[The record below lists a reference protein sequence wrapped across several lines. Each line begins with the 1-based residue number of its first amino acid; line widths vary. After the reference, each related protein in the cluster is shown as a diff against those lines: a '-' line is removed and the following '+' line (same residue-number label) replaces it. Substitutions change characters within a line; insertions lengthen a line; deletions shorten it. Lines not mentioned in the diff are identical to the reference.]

1 MEPHGIVDRQYLADY
16 SGGDMNLTRFRS
28 WLKWMVKGQ
37 RLEREMETEVRFHLE
52 SYAADLVRQGLSQQ
66 EAMRQARIEFGG
78 IESHKDAMRASVGVR
93 WWGEL
98 GSDMRHGLR
107 LLRKNPGFTAVAI
120 LTLALGVGANTA
132 IFSIVNA
139 VLLRS
144 LPYRDPDRL
153 VRIFFNEP
161 GVGLRDVKFSKPEL
175 DDLQA
180 RAGVFEDVTP
190 IFEGSEN
197 LTGAK
202 QPERIEGVNGSFSYF
217 SMLGA
222 TPPIGRLFD
231 PQDFA
236 LGFAPVVVI
245 SDGLWHRSYGADPN
259 VLGRTLQIDNDPY
272 TIIGVLPRGFRHP
285 GPTVS
290 GDVEAFGAGGFSA
303 DPFPPPIR
311 GNRVLISGI
320 GRLKPGLTLA
330 QAQARLTAMAAQLRH
345 DFPTDYPP
353 QAQWTIEIQP
363 LQETLVGNVRPMLLV
378 LLGAVILIVFIVSLN
393 IANLLLARASGRQ
406 QEMAVRLALGASRGR
421 MVRQMLTES
430 MLLSLIGG
438 AAGIATAVGTL
449 GFILRFVP
457 SNVPRLNEVR
467 IDWVVQAF
475 ALLISIL
482 TGLVFGL
489 APALHSAKVA
499 LSSAIREGGR
509 GSGYSTKTGR
519 LRDVLVVSEL
529 AFAVILMVGA
539 GLLLRT
545 LRDLLQENP
554 GFNPTQVVAAN
565 MQLPNPN
572 DPKTDPYLDI
582 PGRATFDRELLRR
595 MKAIPGVELAA
606 ITSALPTTNTN
617 PNAVGGLANE
627 GLVIEDRPVESLQ
640 DLRAER
646 IRISPDY
653 FKVLQSALLRGRSF
667 TEDDE
672 DGNRLVALI
681 DESTAHKFGPIGDP
695 RGRRVRFARAPTKPW
710 TTVVGI
716 VQDIKSDGLDID
728 GVPHIYVSTYQ
739 DSSKRLSVVLR
750 TSLPAAVLEPQIRH
764 EIQSID
770 PGLPVFNVSSMN
782 DVLDRS
788 LASRRFSADLVGG
801 FAGLAVLLASIG
813 IYGLLAYVIGQRSR
827 EIGIRMA
834 LGAQRDDIL
843 RMFLRKGVTL
853 ASVGI
858 VAGLVV
864 SASTASLMASLLYG
878 VRPHDPAVFL
888 IVPLLL
894 FAVAVLASYLP
905 APRATKVDP
914 MIALRES

>member
-1 MEPHGIVDRQYLADY
+1 MGALLQD
-16 SGGDMNLTRFRS
+16 
-28 WLKWMVKGQ
+28 
-37 RLEREMETEVRFHLE
+37 VR
-52 SYAADLVRQGLSQQ
+52 Y
-66 EAMRQARIEFGG
+66 
-78 IESHKDAMRASVGVR
+78 
-93 WWGEL
+93 
-98 GSDMRHGLR
+98 GLR
-107 LLRKNPGFTAVAI
+107 MLVKKPGFTIVAV

-144 LPYRDPDRL
+144 LPYPDPDRL
-153 VRIFFNEP
+153 VRIYFNEP
-161 GVGLRDVKFSKPEL
+161 GVGLRDVRFSKPEM
-175 DDLQA
+175 DDLQT
-180 RAGVFEDVTP
+180 RAGVFEDVSP

-197 LTGAK
+197 LTGTK
-202 QPERIEGVNGSFSYF
+202 QPERVEGVNTSFSYF
-217 SMLGA
+217 SMLGVI
-222 TPPIGRLFD
+222 PQIGRLYG
-231 PQDFA
+231 PQDFVP
-236 LGFAPVVVI
+236 GFAPEAVI
-245 SDGLWHRSYGADPN
+245 SDGLWRRAYGADPN
-259 VLGRTLQIDNDPY
+259 VLGRSIRIDNDPL

-285 GPTVS
+285 GPTTS
-290 GDVEAFGAGGFSA
+290 GDAEVFGAGGFSG
-303 DPFPPPIR
+303 DPFPPPMR
-311 GNRVLISGI
+311 GNRVLVSGI

-330 QAQARLTAMAAQLRH
+330 QAQARLTAMAQELRH
-345 DFPTDYPP
+345 DFPVDYPS

-363 LQETLVGNVRPMLLV
+363 LQETLVGKVRPMLLV

-438 AAGIATAVGTL
+438 AAGILTAVGTL
-449 GFILRFVP
+449 GFILRFMP
-457 SNVPRLNEVR
+457 SNVPRLSEVR
-467 IDWVVQAF
+467 IDWVVLAF

-489 APALHSAKVA
+489 APALHSAKGA

-509 GSGYSTKTGR
+509 GSGYSTKTAR
-519 LRDVLVVSEL
+519 LRDVLIVSEL
-529 AFAVILMVGA
+529 AFAVVLMVGA

-554 GFNPTQVVAAN
+554 GFNPTQVVTAN
-565 MQLPNPN
+565 IQLPNPN
-572 DPKTDPYLDI
+572 EPEADPYLDNL
-582 PGRATFDRELLRR
+582 PRANFDRELLRR
-595 MKAIPGVELAA
+595 MKAIPGVELAE
-606 ITSALPTTNTN
+606 ITSALPATNTN

-627 GLVIEDRPVESLQ
+627 GFAIEDRPVESSQGLH
-640 DLRAER
+640 AER

-653 FKVLQSALLRGRSF
+653 FKVLQTMLLRGRSF
-667 TEDDE
+667 TEGDE
-672 DGNRLVALI
+672 DGKPLVAII
-681 DESTAHKFGPIGDP
+681 DESTAHKYWPIRDP
-695 RGRRVRFARAPTKPW
+695 LGRRVRFGRDPSKPW

-716 VQDIKSDGLDID
+716 VKDIKSDGLDIN

-739 DSSKRLSVVLR
+739 DSSKELSVVLR
-750 TSLPAAVLEPQIRH
+750 TSLPATLLEPEIRH

-782 DVLDRS
+782 DILDRS

-813 IYGLLAYVIGQRSR
+813 IYGLLAYMVSQRSR

-834 LGAQRDDIL
+834 LGARQGDIL
-843 RMFLRKGVTL
+843 RMFLRKGVAL
-853 ASVGI
+853 AGLGI

-864 SASTASLMASLLYG
+864 SASTASMMASLLYG

-894 FAVAVLASYLP
+894 LAVAALASYLP
-905 APRATKVDP
+905 ARRATKVNP
-914 MIALRES
+914 IVALRES

>member
-1 MEPHGIVDRQYLADY
+1 MGTLLQD
-16 SGGDMNLTRFRS
+16 
-28 WLKWMVKGQ
+28 
-37 RLEREMETEVRFHLE
+37 VR
-52 SYAADLVRQGLSQQ
+52 Y
-66 EAMRQARIEFGG
+66 
-78 IESHKDAMRASVGVR
+78 
-93 WWGEL
+93 
-98 GSDMRHGLR
+98 GLR
-107 LLRKNPGFTAVAI
+107 MLVKKPTFTIVAV

-144 LPYRDPDRL
+144 LPYPNPDRL

-161 GVGLRDVKFSKPEL
+161 GVGLRDVRFSKPEL
-175 DDLQA
+175 DDLLT
-180 RAGVFEDVTP
+180 RTSVFEDVSP
-190 IFEGSEN
+190 IYEGSEN
-197 LTGAK
+197 LTGGK
-202 QPERIEGVNGSFSYF
+202 QPERVDGVNGSFSYF
-217 SMLGA
+217 SMLGVV
-222 TPPIGRLFD
+222 PQIGRLFG
-231 PQDFA
+231 PQDYA
-236 LGFAPVVVI
+236 PGFAPLAVI
-245 SDGLWHRSYGADPN
+245 SDGLWHRAYGADPN
-259 VLGRTLQIDNDPY
+259 VIGRTIRIDGDPF

-285 GPTVS
+285 GPTTS
-290 GDVEAFGAGGFSA
+290 GDAEVFCPFGFSA
-303 DPFPPPIR
+303 DPFPPPMR
-311 GNRVLISGI
+311 GTRILKSGI

-353 QAQWTIEIQP
+353 QAKWTIEIQP
-363 LQETLVGNVRPMLLV
+363 LQETLVGKVRPMLLV

-406 QEMAVRLALGASRGR
+406 QEMAVRQALGASRGR

-449 GFILRFVP
+449 SFILRFVP
-457 SNVPRLNEVR
+457 SNVPRLNEAR
-467 IDWVVQAF
+467 IDWVVLAF

-489 APALHSAKVA
+489 APALHSAKAA
-499 LSSAIREGGR
+499 LSSGIREGGR

-519 LRDVLVVSEL
+519 LRDVLIVSEL

-554 GFNPTQVVAAN
+554 GFNPTQVVTAN
-565 MQLPNPN
+565 TWLGVPN
-572 DPKTDPYLDI
+572 DEKTDPYLGI
-582 PGRATFDRELLRR
+582 AGVTRFDREVLRR

-606 ITSALPTTNTN
+606 ITSALPTTNSN
-617 PNAVGGLANE
+617 PNAVGGLAIE
-627 GLVIEDRPVESLQ
+627 GFAIEDRPVESSQ
-640 DLRAER
+640 DLSAER

-653 FKVLQSALLRGRSF
+653 FKVFQATLLRGRSF
-667 TEDDE
+667 TEGDE
-672 DGNRLVALI
+672 DGKPPVAII
-681 DESTAHKFGPIGDP
+681 DESTAHKYWPTGDP
-695 RGRRVRFARAPTKPW
+695 LGRRVRFGKDPTKPW
-710 TTVVGI
+710 TTIVGVI
-716 VQDIKSDGLDID
+716 RDIKSDGLDID
-728 GVPHIYVSTYQ
+728 GVPHIYVSVYQ
-739 DSSKRLSVVLR
+739 DDSKQVSVVLR
-750 TSLPAAVLEPQIRH
+750 TSLPAALLEPQIRH

-813 IYGLLAYVIGQRSR
+813 IYGLLAYMVGQRTR

-834 LGAQRDDIL
+834 LGARRGDIL
-843 RMFLRKGVTL
+843 RLFLHKGVAL
-853 ASVGI
+853 AGVGI

-864 SASTASLMASLLYG
+864 SASTASMMANLLYG
-878 VRPHDPAVFL
+878 VRPHDPTVFL

-894 FAVAVLASYLP
+894 FAIAVLASYLP
-905 APRATKVDP
+905 ARRATKVDP
-914 MIALRES
+914 MIAFREA

>member
-1 MEPHGIVDRQYLADY
+1 
-16 SGGDMNLTRFRS
+16 
-28 WLKWMVKGQ
+28 
-37 RLEREMETEVRFHLE
+37 METLLQDVR
-52 SYAADLVRQGLSQQ
+52 Y
-66 EAMRQARIEFGG
+66 
-78 IESHKDAMRASVGVR
+78 
-93 WWGEL
+93 
-98 GSDMRHGLR
+98 GLR
-107 LLRKNPGFTAVAI
+107 MLVKKPTFTIVAV

-153 VRIFFNEP
+153 VRIYFNEP

-175 DDLQA
+175 DDLLT
-180 RAGVFEDVTP
+180 RADVFEDVTP
-190 IFEGSEN
+190 IFYGSEN
-197 LTGAK
+197 VTGGK
-202 QPERIEGVNGSFSYF
+202 RPERVEGVNGSFSYF
-217 SMLGA
+217 SMLGV
-222 TPPIGRLFD
+222 TPQIGRLFG

-245 SDGLWHRSYGADPN
+245 SDGLWRRSYGADPN
-259 VLGRTLQIDNDPY
+259 VVGRTIGLDTDPI

-290 GDVEAFGAGGFSA
+290 GDAEVFGAGGFSG

-311 GNRVLISGI
+311 ANRVLRSGI
-320 GRLKPGLTLA
+320 GRLKSGVTPK
-330 QAQARLTAMAAQLRH
+330 QAQARLTAMAAQLHH

-363 LQETLVGNVRPMLLV
+363 LQETLVGKVRPMLLV

-438 AAGIATAVGTL
+438 VAGIATAVGTL

-457 SNVPRLNEVR
+457 SSVPRLSEVR
-467 IDWVVQAF
+467 IDWVVLAF

-482 TGLVFGL
+482 TGLMFGL
-489 APALHSAKVA
+489 APALHSAKGA
-499 LSSAIREGGR
+499 LSSATREGGR

-519 LRDVLVVSEL
+519 LRDVLIVSEM

-554 GFNPTQVVAAN
+554 GFNPTHVVTAN
-565 MQLPNPN
+565 IQLPNPN
-572 DPKTDPYLDI
+572 EEEADPYLDI
-582 PGRATFDRELLRR
+582 PRRATFDRELLRR

-606 ITSALPTTNTN
+606 ITSALPTTNSN
-617 PNAVGGLANE
+617 PSAVGGLTIE
-627 GLVIEDRPVESLQ
+627 GFAIEDRPVESSQ
-640 DLRAER
+640 DLSAER
-646 IRISPDY
+646 IRISSDY
-653 FKVLQSALLRGRSF
+653 FKVLQTTLQRGRSF
-667 TEDDE
+667 TEGDE
-672 DGNRLVALI
+672 DGKPLVAII
-681 DESTAHKFGPIGDP
+681 DESTARKYWPTSDP
-695 RGRRVRFARAPTKPW
+695 LGRRVRFGQTAVHQHLSPTGSTKPW
-710 TTVVGI
+710 TTIVGI
-716 VQDIKSDGLDID
+716 VKDIKSDGLDID

-739 DSSKRLSVVLR
+739 DNSKELSVVLR
-750 TSLPAAVLEPQIRH
+750 TSLPASLLEQQIRH
-764 EIQSID
+764 EVQSIA
-770 PGLPVFNVSSMN
+770 PGLPVFNASSMN
-782 DVLDRS
+782 EVLDRS

-813 IYGLLAYVIGQRSR
+813 IYGLLAYMVGQRSR

-834 LGAQRDDIL
+834 LGARRDDIL
-843 RMFLRKGVTL
+843 RMFLRKGVAL
-853 ASVGI
+853 AGVGI
-858 VAGLVV
+858 VAGLVF
-864 SASTASLMASLLYG
+864 SAATASMMASLLYG

-894 FAVAVLASYLP
+894 LAVAALASYLP
-905 APRATKVDP
+905 ARRATQVNP
-914 MIALRES
+914 MIALREV

>member
-1 MEPHGIVDRQYLADY
+1 MGALLQD
-16 SGGDMNLTRFRS
+16 
-28 WLKWMVKGQ
+28 
-37 RLEREMETEVRFHLE
+37 VRYGLRM
-52 SYAADLVRQGLSQQ
+52 LVRKP
-66 EAMRQARIEFGG
+66 A
-78 IESHKDAMRASVGVR
+78 
-93 WWGEL
+93 
-98 GSDMRHGLR
+98 
-107 LLRKNPGFTAVAI
+107 FTIVAV

-153 VRIFFNEP
+153 VRVFFNEP
-161 GVGLRDVKFSKPEL
+161 GVGLRDVRFSEPEL
-175 DDLQA
+175 EDLQT

-190 IFEGSEN
+190 IFEGSEDVI
-197 LTGAK
+197 GARE
-202 QPERIEGVNGSFSYF
+202 PERVEGVNGSFSYF
-217 SMLGA
+217 SLLGA
-222 TPPIGRLFD
+222 TPQVGRLFG

-236 LGFAPVVVI
+236 PGFAAEAVI
-245 SDGLWHRSYGADPN
+245 SDGLWRRAYGADPN
-259 VLGRTLQIDNDPY
+259 IVGRIIRLDNDPL
-272 TIIGVLPRGFRHP
+272 TIIGVLQPGFRHP

-290 GDVEAFGAGGFSA
+290 GDVEVFGAGGFIG
-303 DPFPPPIR
+303 DPFPKPLR
-311 GNRVLISGI
+311 GTRILVNGI
-320 GRLKPGLTLA
+320 GRLKAGLTLA
-330 QAQARLTAMAAQLRH
+330 QAQARLTAMAAELRH
-345 DFPTDYPP
+345 AFPGDYPP
-353 QAQWTIEIQP
+353 RAQWTIEIQP

-406 QEMAVRLALGASRGR
+406 QEMAVRLSLGASRGR
-421 MVRQMLTES
+421 LVRQMVTES

-467 IDWVVQAF
+467 IDWVVLAF

-482 TGLVFGL
+482 TGLFFGL

-499 LSSAIREGGR
+499 LASAIREGGR
-509 GSGYSTKTGR
+509 GSGYSAKTGR
-519 LRDVLVVSEL
+519 LRDALIVSEL

-554 GFNPTQVVAAN
+554 GFNPTQLVTAN

-572 DPKTDPYLDI
+572 ESESDPYRDV
-582 PGRATFDRELLRR
+582 GRRATFDRELLRR
-595 MKAIPGVELAA
+595 LKAIPGVELAA
-606 ITSALPTTNTN
+606 ITSALPSTNTN
-617 PNAVGGLANE
+617 PNAVGGVANE
-627 GLVIEDRPVESLQ
+627 GFAIEDRPDESLQ

-653 FKVLQSALLRGRSF
+653 FKVLQASLLRGRSF

-672 DGNRLVALI
+672 DGKPLVAI
-681 DESTAHKFGPIGDP
+681 VDESTAHKYWRNSLDAL
-695 RGRRVRFARAPTKPW
+695 GRRVRFRRDPTKPW
-710 TTVVGI
+710 TTIVGI
-716 VQDIKSDGLDID
+716 VKDIKSDGLDID

-739 DSSKRLSVVLR
+739 DNNKRLSAVLR
-750 TSLPAAVLEPQIRH
+750 TSLPASLLEPQIRH

-770 PGLPVFNVSSMN
+770 PGLPVFGVSSMN

-788 LASRRFSADLVGG
+788 LASRRLSAYLVGG
-801 FAGLAVLLASIG
+801 FAALAVLLASIG
-813 IYGLLAYVIGQRSR
+813 IYGLLAYMVGQRSR

-834 LGAQRDDIL
+834 LGARRQDIL
-843 RMFLRKGVTL
+843 RMFFRKGVAL
-853 ASVGI
+853 AGVGVAARLVFAAFSASV
-858 VAGLVV
+858 
-864 SASTASLMASLLYG
+864 MASLLYG

-894 FAVAVLASYLP
+894 LGVAVLASYLP
-905 APRATKVDP
+905 ARRATKVDP
-914 MIALRES
+914 VIALREA

>member
-1 MEPHGIVDRQYLADY
+1 MGTLLQDVRYGWRMLVKKPTFTIV
-16 SGGDMNLTRFRS
+16 
-28 WLKWMVKGQ
+28 
-37 RLEREMETEVRFHLE
+37 
-52 SYAADLVRQGLSQQ
+52 
-66 EAMRQARIEFGG
+66 
-78 IESHKDAMRASVGVR
+78 
-93 WWGEL
+93 
-98 GSDMRHGLR
+98 
-107 LLRKNPGFTAVAI
+107 AV

-153 VRIFFNEP
+153 VRIFINEP
-161 GVGLRDVKFSKPEL
+161 GVGLRDVPFSKPEM
-175 DDLQA
+175 DDLQT

-190 IFEGSEN
+190 ILEGSDI

-202 QPERIEGVNGSFSYF
+202 QPERLDGLSGSFSYF

-222 TPPIGRLFD
+222 TPQIGRLFG
-231 PQDFA
+231 PQDFTP
-236 LGFAPVVVI
+236 GFASGVVI
-245 SDGLWHRSYGADPN
+245 SDGLWRRAYGADPN
-259 VLGRTLQIDNDPY
+259 VLGRTLRLDNDPY

-285 GPTVS
+285 GPTLS
-290 GDVEAFGAGGFSA
+290 GDVEVFGAAGFSA
-303 DPFPPPIR
+303 DPFPPPMR
-311 GNRVLISGI
+311 GTRVLGTGI
-320 GRLKPGLTLA
+320 GRLKRGLTLK
-330 QAQARLTAMAAQLRH
+330 QAQARLTAMAAELRH

-430 MLLSLIGG
+430 LLLSLVGG
-438 AAGIATAVGTL
+438 TAGIATAMGTL

-467 IDWVVQAF
+467 IDWVVLAF

-499 LSSAIREGGR
+499 LSAAIREGSL
-509 GSGYSTKTGR
+509 GSGSSRKTGR
-519 LRDVLVVSEL
+519 LRDVLIVSEL
-529 AFAVILMVGA
+529 AFATVLMVGA

-545 LRDLLQENP
+545 LRDLLHENP
-554 GFNPTQVVAAN
+554 GFNPAHVVTAN
-565 MQLPNPN
+565 IWLPVPN
-572 DPKTDPYLDI
+572 DPKVDPYLDVTH
-582 PGRATFDRELLRR
+582 RAAFDRELLRR

-606 ITSALPTTNTN
+606 ITSSLPTTNSDPT
-617 PNAVGGLANE
+617 AVGSLAIE
-627 GLVIEDRPVESLQ
+627 SLAIEDRPDESSQ

-653 FKVLQSALLRGRSF
+653 YKVLQATLLRGRSF
-667 TEDDE
+667 TESDE
-672 DGNRLVALI
+672 DGKQPVAIL
-681 DESTAHKFGPIGDP
+681 DETTARKYWPTRDP
-695 RGRRVRFARAPTKPW
+695 LGRRVRFGRNPARPW
-710 TTVVGI
+710 LTVVGI
-716 VQDIKSDGLDID
+716 IKDIKSDGLDID
-728 GVPHIYVSTYQ
+728 GIPHIYVSTYQ
-739 DSSKRLSVVLR
+739 DSNKAVNVVLR
-750 TSLPAAVLEPQIRH
+750 TPLPATLLEPQIRH

-770 PGLPVFNVSSMN
+770 PSLPVFNVSSMN
-782 DVLDRS
+782 DIIGRS

-813 IYGLLAYVIGQRSR
+813 IYGLLAYMVGQRSR

-834 LGAQRDDIL
+834 LGAGRG
-843 RMFLRKGVTL
+843 GVL
-853 ASVGI
+853 KLLLQKGI
-858 VAGLVV
+858 VLAGLGIVV
-864 SASTASLMASLLYG
+864 GMIFSASTASMMASLLYG

-894 FAVAVLASYLP
+894 LAVAALASYLP
-905 APRATKVDP
+905 ARRATKVNP
-914 MIALRES
+914 MIALREA

>member
-1 MEPHGIVDRQYLADY
+1 MGTLLQDVQYGWRMLVKKPAFTIV
-16 SGGDMNLTRFRS
+16 
-28 WLKWMVKGQ
+28 
-37 RLEREMETEVRFHLE
+37 
-52 SYAADLVRQGLSQQ
+52 
-66 EAMRQARIEFGG
+66 
-78 IESHKDAMRASVGVR
+78 
-93 WWGEL
+93 
-98 GSDMRHGLR
+98 
-107 LLRKNPGFTAVAI
+107 AV

-161 GVGLRDVKFSKPEL
+161 GVGLRDVRFSKPEL
-175 DDLQA
+175 DDLQT

-197 LTGAK
+197 LTGAER
-202 QPERIEGVNGSFSYF
+202 PERIEGVNGSFSYF

-222 TPPIGRLFD
+222 TPQIGRLFD

-290 GDVEAFGAGGFSA
+290 GDVEALGAAGVSA

-311 GNRVLISGI
+311 GTRVLISGI

-378 LLGAVILIVFIVSLN
+378 LMGAVILIVFIVSLN

-421 MVRQMLTES
+421 LVRQMLTES

-457 SNVPRLNEVR
+457 ANVPRLNEVR
-467 IDWVVQAF
+467 IDWVVLAF

-482 TGLVFGL
+482 NGLVFGL
-489 APALHSAKVA
+489 APALHSAKIA

-519 LRDVLVVSEL
+519 LRDVLIVSEL

-554 GFNPTQVVAAN
+554 GFNPTQVVTAN

-572 DPKTDPYLDI
+572 ETETDPYLDI
-582 PGRATFDRELLRR
+582 PRRATFDRELLRR

-627 GLVIEDRPVESLQ
+627 GFAIEDRPVESSQ

-653 FKVLQSALLRGRSF
+653 FKVLQSTLLRGRSF
-667 TEDDE
+667 TEGDE
-672 DGNRLVALI
+672 DGKPLVAII
-681 DESTAHKFGPIGDP
+681 DETTARKYWPDRDP
-695 RGRRVRFARAPTKPW
+695 LGRRVRFGKDPTKPW
-710 TTVVGI
+710 TTVVG
-716 VQDIKSDGLDID
+716 VVKDIKSDGLDID

-750 TSLPAAVLEPQIRH
+750 TSLPATQLEPQIRH
-764 EIQSID
+764 EIRSID
-770 PGLPVFNVSSMN
+770 PSLPVFNVSSMN

-801 FAGLAVLLASIG
+801 FAGLAMLLASIG
-813 IYGLLAYVIGQRSR
+813 IYGLLAYMVGQRSR

-834 LGAQRDDIL
+834 LGARRDDIL
-843 RMFLRKGVTL
+843 RMFLRKGVAL
-853 ASVGI
+853 AGVGI
-858 VAGLVV
+858 VAGLVF
-864 SASTASLMASLLYG
+864 SASTASMMASLLYG
-878 VRPHDPAVFL
+878 VHPHDPAVFL

-905 APRATKVDP
+905 ARRATKVDP
-914 MIALRES
+914 MIALREA

>member
-1 MEPHGIVDRQYLADY
+1 MGTLLQDVRYALRMLVKKPTFTIV
-16 SGGDMNLTRFRS
+16 
-28 WLKWMVKGQ
+28 
-37 RLEREMETEVRFHLE
+37 
-52 SYAADLVRQGLSQQ
+52 
-66 EAMRQARIEFGG
+66 
-78 IESHKDAMRASVGVR
+78 
-93 WWGEL
+93 
-98 GSDMRHGLR
+98 
-107 LLRKNPGFTAVAI
+107 AV

-175 DDLQA
+175 DDLQT

-190 IFEGSEN
+190 IFEGSED
-197 LTGAK
+197 LTGTQ
-202 QPERIEGVNGSFSYF
+202 QPERVEGVNGSFGYF
-217 SMLGA
+217 SMLGVI
-222 TPPIGRLFD
+222 PQIGRLYG
-231 PQDFA
+231 PQDFVP
-236 LGFAPVVVI
+236 GFAPEAVI
-245 SDGLWHRSYGADPN
+245 SDGLWRRAYGADPN
-259 VLGRTLQIDNDPY
+259 VVGRTIRIDNDPL

-285 GPTVS
+285 GPTIS
-290 GDVEAFGAGGFSA
+290 GDAEVFGAGGFSA
-303 DPFPPPIR
+303 DPFPQPMR
-311 GNRVLISGI
+311 GTRILVHGI

-330 QAQARLTAMAAQLRH
+330 QAQAQLTSMAAQLRH

-363 LQETLVGNVRPMLLV
+363 LQETLVGKVRPMLLV
-378 LLGAVILIVFIVSLN
+378 LMGAVILIVFIVSLN

-421 MVRQMLTES
+421 IVRQMLTES

-467 IDWVVQAF
+467 IDWAVLVF

-482 TGLVFGL
+482 TGLAFGL
-489 APALHSAKVA
+489 APALHSAKGA

-519 LRDVLVVSEL
+519 LRDVLIVSEL
-529 AFAVILMVGA
+529 AFAIILMVGA

-545 LRDLLQENP
+545 LRDLLQQNP
-554 GFNPTQVVAAN
+554 GFNPTQIVTAN
-565 MQLPNPN
+565 IQLPNPN
-572 DPKTDPYLDI
+572 DSKTDPYLDI
-582 PGRATFDRELLRR
+582 PRRATFDRELLRR
-595 MKAIPGVELAA
+595 IKAFPGVELAA

-617 PNAVGGLANE
+617 PSAVGGLANE
-627 GLVIEDRPVESLQ
+627 SFAIEDRPVESSQ
-640 DLRAER
+640 DLHAER

-653 FKVLQSALLRGRSF
+653 FKVLQSTLLRGRSF
-667 TEDDE
+667 TEGDE
-672 DGNRLVALI
+672 DGKPLVAII
-681 DESTAHKFGPIGDP
+681 DETTARKYWPDRDP
-695 RGRRVRFARAPTKPW
+695 LGRRVRFGQDPTIPW
-710 TTVVGI
+710 TTIVGI
-716 VQDIKSDGLDID
+716 IKDIKSDGLDID

-750 TSLPAAVLEPQIRH
+750 TSLPATLLEPQIRH

-770 PGLPVFNVSSMN
+770 PRLPVFNVSSMN

-788 LASRRFSADLVGG
+788 LASRRLSADLVSG

-813 IYGLLAYVIGQRSR
+813 IYGLLAYMVGQRSR

-834 LGAQRDDIL
+834 LGARRGDIL
-843 RMFLRKGVTL
+843 RMFLRKGAAL
-853 ASVGI
+853 AGVGI
-858 VAGLVV
+858 VAGLVF
-864 SASTASLMASLLYG
+864 SAATASMMASLLYG

-888 IVPLLL
+888 IAPLLL
-894 FAVAVLASYLP
+894 FAIAVLASYLP
-905 APRATKVDP
+905 ARRATKVNP
-914 MIALRES
+914 IVALRES

>member
-1 MEPHGIVDRQYLADY
+1 MRFLRRFFIRLSNFTTGRRAD
-16 SGGDMNLTRFRS
+16 
-28 WLKWMVKGQ
+28 Q
-37 RLEREMETEVRFHLE
+37 RLREEIAEHVALQTEENLRAGMSPV
-52 SYAADLVRQGLSQQ
+52 
-66 EAMRQARIEFGG
+66 EARRQAALKLGAVQAVSEKYHAETGLPLM
-78 IESHKDAMRASVGVR
+78 ENLLQDARYT
-93 WWGEL
+93 
-98 GSDMRHGLR
+98 LR
-107 LLRKNPGFTAVAI
+107 MLVKSPGFAAIAI
-120 LTLALGVGANTA
+120 LTMALGVGANTA
-132 IFSIVNA
+132 IFSIVDA

-153 VRIFFNEP
+153 VRVFFNEP
-161 GVGLRDVKFSKPEL
+161 GVGLRDVRFSKPEL
-175 DDLQA
+175 DDLLM

-197 LTGAK
+197 LTGVK
-202 QPERIEGVNGSFSYF
+202 QPERVEAVNGSFSYF
-217 SMLGA
+217 SMLGV
-222 TPPIGRLFD
+222 TPQIGRLFG

-236 LGFAPVVVI
+236 PGFAFETVI
-245 SDGLWHRSYGADPN
+245 SDGLWRRAYGADPN
-259 VLGRTLQIDNDPY
+259 VVGRTLRIDGDPT

-285 GPTVS
+285 GPTTS
-290 GDVEAFGAGGFSA
+290 GDVDVFGAGGFSG
-303 DPFPPPIR
+303 DPFPKPMRSTRIL
-311 GNRVLISGI
+311 VSGI
-320 GRLKPGLTLA
+320 GRLKPGVTLA
-330 QAQARLTAMAAQLRH
+330 QAQARLTAMADELRH

-363 LQETLVGNVRPMLLV
+363 LQETLVGKVRPMLLV

-406 QEMAVRLALGASRGR
+406 QEMAMRLALGASRGR

-449 GFILRFVP
+449 RFILRFVP
-457 SNVPRLNEVR
+457 SNIPRLNEVR
-467 IDWVVQAF
+467 IDWVVLAF

-499 LSSAIREGGR
+499 FSSAIREGGR

-519 LRDVLVVSEL
+519 LRDVLIVSEL

-554 GFNPTQVVAAN
+554 GFNPTQVVTAN
-565 MQLPNPN
+565 TWLGVPN
-572 DPKTDPYLDI
+572 DPKTDPYLGI
-582 PGRATFDRELLRR
+582 PGKATFDRELLRR
-595 MKAIPGVELAA
+595 MKAIPGVKLAA
-606 ITSALPTTNTN
+606 ITSSLPATNSN
-617 PNAVGGLANE
+617 PNAVGGLETERLA
-627 GLVIEDRPVESLQ
+627 IEDRPVESSQ

-653 FKVLQSALLRGRSF
+653 FKVFQATLLRGRSF
-667 TEDDE
+667 TEGDE
-672 DGNRLVALI
+672 DGKPLVAII
-681 DESTAHKFGPIGDP
+681 DESTARKYWPDRDP
-695 RGRRVRFARAPTKPW
+695 LGRRVRFGKDPTKPW

-716 VQDIKSDGLDID
+716 IKDIKSDGLDID

-739 DSSKRLSVVLR
+739 DPSKQVSVALR
-750 TSLPAAVLEPQIRH
+750 TSLPTTLLEPQIRH

-782 DVLDRS
+782 DILDRS

-801 FAGLAVLLASIG
+801 FAGLALLLASIG
-813 IYGLLAYVIGQRSR
+813 IYGLLAYMVGQRSR
-827 EIGIRMA
+827 EIGIRLA
-834 LGAQRDDIL
+834 LGARRADIL
-843 RMFLRKGVTL
+843 RMFLRKGVAL
-853 ASVGI
+853 AGVGI
-858 VAGLVV
+858 VAGLVF
-864 SASTASLMASLLYG
+864 SASTASMMASLLYG

-894 FAVAVLASYLP
+894 FAIAVLASYLP
-905 APRATKVDP
+905 ARRATKVNP
-914 MIALRES
+914 MIALREA

>member
-1 MEPHGIVDRQYLADY
+1 MTTLFQD
-16 SGGDMNLTRFRS
+16 
-28 WLKWMVKGQ
+28 
-37 RLEREMETEVRFHLE
+37 VR
-52 SYAADLVRQGLSQQ
+52 Y
-66 EAMRQARIEFGG
+66 
-78 IESHKDAMRASVGVR
+78 
-93 WWGEL
+93 
-98 GSDMRHGLR
+98 GLR
-107 LLRKNPGFTAVAI
+107 MLIKRPTFTIVAV

-161 GVGLRDVKFSKPEL
+161 GVGLRDVGFSKPEL
-175 DDLQA
+175 DDLQI

-190 IFEGSEN
+190 IFYGSEN
-197 LTGAK
+197 VTGGK
-202 QPERIEGVNGSFSYF
+202 QPERVEGVNGGFNYF

-222 TPPIGRLFD
+222 TPQIGRLFG
-231 PQDFA
+231 PQDVA

-245 SDGLWHRSYGADPN
+245 SDGLWRRSYGADPN
-259 VLGRTLQIDNDPY
+259 VVGRTIGLDTDPV

-290 GDVEAFGAGGFSA
+290 GDAEVFGAGGFSG

-311 GNRVLISGI
+311 ANRVLRSGI

-330 QAQARLTAMAAQLRH
+330 QAQARLTAMAVQLRH

-363 LQETLVGNVRPMLLV
+363 LQETLVGKVRPMLLV

-406 QEMAVRLALGASRGR
+406 QEMSVRLALGASRGR

-457 SNVPRLNEVR
+457 WNVPRLNEVR
-467 IDWVVQAF
+467 IDWVVLAF
-475 ALLISIL
+475 ALLVSIL

-489 APALHSAKVA
+489 APALHSAKGA

-509 GSGYSTKTGR
+509 GSGYSTKTSR
-519 LRDVLVVSEL
+519 LRDVLIVSEL
-529 AFAVILMVGA
+529 AFAVMLMVGA

-545 LRDLLQENP
+545 LRDLLRENL
-554 GFNPTQVVAAN
+554 GFIPTQVVTAN
-565 MQLPNPN
+565 TWLGVPNN
-572 DPKTDPYLDI
+572 PKTDPYLGI
-582 PGRATFDRELLRR
+582 SGKATFDRELLRR

-606 ITSALPTTNTN
+606 ITSALPTTNNN
-617 PNAVGGLANE
+617 PDAVGGLAVE
-627 GLVIEDRPVESLQ
+627 TFSIEDRPVESSQ

-653 FKVLQSALLRGRSF
+653 FKVLQATLLRGRSF
-667 TEDDE
+667 TEGDE
-672 DGNRLVALI
+672 DGKQPVAII
-681 DESTAHKFGPIGDP
+681 DESTARKYWRDRNPLGRQVHFGKD
-695 RGRRVRFARAPTKPW
+695 ATKPW
-710 TTVVGI
+710 ITVVGI
-716 VQDIKSDGLDID
+716 IKDIKSDGLDID

-739 DSSKRLSVVLR
+739 DPSKQVNVLLR
-750 TSLPAAVLEPQIRH
+750 TSLPAALLEPQIRH

-770 PGLPVFNVSSMN
+770 PGLPVFNVVSMN
-782 DVLDRS
+782 DILDRS

-813 IYGLLAYVIGQRSR
+813 IYGLLAYMVGQRSR
-827 EIGIRMA
+827 EIGLRMA
-834 LGAQRDDIL
+834 LGARRGDIL
-843 RMFLRKGVTL
+843 GMFLRKGVAL
-853 ASVGI
+853 AGVGI
-858 VAGLVV
+858 VAGVIF
-864 SASTASLMASLLYG
+864 SASTASMMASLLYG

-894 FAVAVLASYLP
+894 LAVAALASYLP
-905 APRATKVDP
+905 ARRATKVNP
-914 MIALRES
+914 IAALRES